1 MHADWCSLRL
11 PYHNLPKR
19 SSIIA
24 RCTDTIWLNAAST
37 DPTIQN
43 QRKHVPSVALFPPN
57 FQPFATQCKTRR
69 LLLRLV
75 SRWLNVLFY
84 WVLAALQEFYEA
96 GEQGNGAH
104 STPRNYLNVCCQ
116 MLSPPFFLMGSARVW
131 FLGSD
136 QALYSPCNH
145 TFFVLAAVTD
155 S

>member
-24 RCTDTIWLNAAST
+24 RCTDTIWLKAAST

-43 QRKHVPSVALFPPN
+43 QRKQVPSVALFPPN

-69 LLLRLV
+69 LLLRLA

-84 WVLAALQEFYEA
+84 WVLAALQESMRQVNKEMELIQHHAIIWMFVVKCF
-96 GEQGNGAH
+96 
-104 STPRNYLNVCCQ
+104 PP
-116 MLSPPFFLMGSARVW
+116 LSSWWAVLELDSWAQTRHFIVHVTMHFLC
-131 FLGSD
+131 LH
-136 QALYSPCNH
+136 Q
-145 TFFVLAAVTD
+145 
-155 S
+155 